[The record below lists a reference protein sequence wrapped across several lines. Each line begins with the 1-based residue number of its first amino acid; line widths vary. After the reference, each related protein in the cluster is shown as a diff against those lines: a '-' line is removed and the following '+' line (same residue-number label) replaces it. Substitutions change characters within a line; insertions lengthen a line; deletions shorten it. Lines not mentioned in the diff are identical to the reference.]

1 MLHEYETTL
10 EVPFRHELPGGDA
23 YADFEVVVTY
33 AYERPIRA
41 RWNEP
46 SEGGTVDIVSVQ
58 FRRDGSNVWRNLP
71 RRAFDYVRLCDRIH
85 DAHEDDYDAGEYAD
99 YRYEQWRDERDMRR
113 AST

>member
-10 EVPFRHELPGGDA
+10 EVPFRRELPNGDA
-23 YADFEVVVTY
+23 YADFEIVVTY

-71 RRAFDYVRLCDRIH
+71 RRAFDYIRLCDAIH
-85 DAHEDDYDAGEYAD
+85 DQHCADDDVLDYAD
-99 YRYEQWRDERDMRR
+99 YKYDQMRDERDMRR
-113 AST
+113 AAE